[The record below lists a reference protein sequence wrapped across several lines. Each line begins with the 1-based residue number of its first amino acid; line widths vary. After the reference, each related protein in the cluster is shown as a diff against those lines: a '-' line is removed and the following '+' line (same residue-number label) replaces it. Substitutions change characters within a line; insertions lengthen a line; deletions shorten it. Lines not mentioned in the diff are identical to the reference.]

1 MILAIG
7 SDHRGFELKKKLV
20 EHLLSK
26 GIEVCDE
33 GPFNAESV
41 DYPIYAFSVGEK
53 ISQKN
58 ADLGILICGSG
69 IGMSI
74 AANRIKGIRAALCTT
89 REQVISSRRH
99 NDANVLVL
107 AADLT
112 TEYLAK
118 SWVDDWLKEKF
129 EGGRHCKRIDI
140 LDK

>member
-1 MILAIG
+1 MIIAIG

-20 EHLLSK
+20 EHLSGK
-26 GIEVCDE
+26 GIEISDE
-33 GPFNAESV
+33 GPFTAESV

-53 ISQKN
+53 ISKKK

-89 REQVISSRRH
+89 REQVISSKKH

-112 TEYLAK
+112 TEYIAK
-118 SWVDDWLKEKF
+118 SWVDAWLMEKF
-129 EGGRHCKRIDI
+129 EGGRHSKRIDI
-140 LDK
+140 LDR